1 MLESHKSLSSDF
13 EVSCHELD
21 KLVDLAMHCEGV
33 LGSRMTGGG
42 FGERKFPFITFLLQL
57 TSRPADIRW
66 SANIFRNW
74 NLTYFPLYFRLG
86 GCTVSLVRS
95 SEIDNVIK
103 QIDSEYHGATFY
115 VCKPADGARAIDLG
129 NLN

>member
-1 MLESHKSLSSDF
+1 MSQGHQWRSTNVFNKILTH
-13 EVSCHELD
+13 
-21 KLVDLAMHCEGV
+21 
-33 LGSRMTGGG
+33 
-42 FGERKFPFITFLLQL
+42 FL
-57 TSRPADIRW
+57 P
-66 SANIFRNW
+66 
-74 NLTYFPLYFRLG
+74 LG

-95 SEIDNVIK
+95 TEIDNVIK